1 MNLINLN
8 NVGEIPR
15 VQLHGGWSEN
25 CVINH
30 LIFFLKWQV
39 RAYINNIHITQV
51 GKADRLRNKVKPF
64 AALFWALGIV
74 LYLPTPDPAH
84 RGVASLHRRTKR
96 LSLYGHAVC
105 TVHGREL
112 VQFSKKTRCPPPHSF
127 FLSMLLFIYGKGE
140 GAELKKKDKDRR
152 KG

>member
-1 MNLINLN
+1 MNLINLY

-84 RGVASLHRRTKR
+84 RGLASFHRRTKR
-96 LSLYGHAVC
+96 LSLYGQWSC
-105 TVHGREL
+105 CLYGGREL
-112 VQFSKKTRCPPPHSF
+112 VQFSKTTRCHPPHSF
-127 FLSMLLFIYGKGE
+127 FYVVIYLWVRRRG
-140 GAELKKKDKDRR
+140 GAKEKAKVVA
-152 KG
+152 